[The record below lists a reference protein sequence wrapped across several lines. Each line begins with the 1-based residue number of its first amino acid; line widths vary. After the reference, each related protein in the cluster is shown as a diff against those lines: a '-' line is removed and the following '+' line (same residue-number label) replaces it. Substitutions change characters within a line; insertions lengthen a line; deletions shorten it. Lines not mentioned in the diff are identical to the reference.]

1 MKQPGPDHP
10 ITLTP
15 EPRRI
20 RVLVAGVAVA
30 DTRKAVRLQEA
41 TYPPVFYIPRADIR
55 ADHFIPSARTSHCP
69 YKGDA
74 RYFDLVVDGTRR
86 PDAVWSYEAPFP
98 AVAEIQGHVAFYPDR
113 VDAIEVSE
121 TA

>member
-30 DTRKAVRLQEA
+30 DTRNALRLEEA
-41 TYPPVFYIPRADIR
+41 RYPAVFYIPRADIS
-55 ADHFIPSARTSHCP
+55 AEHFVPSAKTSHCP

-74 RYFDLVVDGTRR
+74 RYFDLLVDGTRR
-86 PDAVWSYEAPFP
+86 ADAVWSYEAPFP
-98 AVAEIQGHVAFYPDR
+98 AVAAIQGHVAFYPDR
-113 VDAIEVSE
+113 VDAIEVSD
-121 TA
+121 AS

>member
-55 ADHFIPSARTSHCP
+55 ADHFVPSARTSHCP

>member
-98 AVAEIQGHVAFYPDR
+98 AVAEIQDHVAFYPDR